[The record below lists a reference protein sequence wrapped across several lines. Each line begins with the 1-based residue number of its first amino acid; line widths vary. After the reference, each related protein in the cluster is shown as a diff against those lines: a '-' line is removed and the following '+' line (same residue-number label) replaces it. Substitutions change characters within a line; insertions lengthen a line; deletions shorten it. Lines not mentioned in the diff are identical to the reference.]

1 MIFHGFG
8 YFGYIYMYIIIV
20 LYNLRTPGGQL
31 GLRKS
36 RETRL
41 RTSGECHG
49 TPRGTQGARGAPGG
63 AQSGFSGFRQN
74 GPKTTIL
81 NCHT

>member
-8 YFGYIYMYIIIV
+8 YFGYFGYIIV
-20 LYNLRTPGGQL
+20 LYNLRTSGGQL

-41 RTSGECHG
+41 QAAGECPG
-49 TPRGTQGARGAPGG
+49 TPRGTRGALGAPGG
-63 AQSGFSGFRQN
+63 SKTGFWQN
-74 GPKTTIL
+74 PQKSL
-81 NCHT
+81 N